1 MRVNLHLPPI
11 RSQSSTEPRY
21 FLHLLFSPDQKLIG
35 CQIAVIYTAEENAR
49 MLSDLGVPSTHIL
62 PSGAKNS
69 TSKLLKLTSGKGF
82 DVVVTDVAGDIKEQL
97 VASLGRFVRFGKGSA
112 PGNGRKQN
120 MSITSIDFESMAHT
134 RPSIIAE

>member
-1 MRVNLHLPPI
+1 MNLYLPPI

-21 FLHLLFSPDQKLIG
+21 FLHLLFSPDQKLTG
-35 CQIAVIYTAEENAR
+35 DQVAAIYTAEECAG

-62 PSGAKNS
+62 PSGVKNS
-69 TSKLLKLTSGKGF
+69 TSKLLNLTSGKGF
-82 DVVVTDVAGDIKEQL
+82 DVVVTDGAGVIKEQL

-112 PGNGRKQN
+112 PGNSRKQN
-120 MSITSIDFESMAHT
+120 ISITSIDFESMAHT